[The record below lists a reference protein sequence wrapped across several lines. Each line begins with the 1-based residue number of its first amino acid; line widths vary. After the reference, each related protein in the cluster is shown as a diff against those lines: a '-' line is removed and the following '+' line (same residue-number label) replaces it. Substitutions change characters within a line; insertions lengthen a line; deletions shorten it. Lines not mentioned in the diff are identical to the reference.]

1 MTIRRT
7 DSLRVTVSAE
17 RRTLEHFADLIA
29 RVSDLQ
35 AHPGNV
41 NENIPDGYIRVH
53 AETVTQADRY
63 ESIAETVRRIERDA

>member
-17 RRTLEHFADLIA
+17 RRTLEHFSDLIA
-29 RVSDLQ
+29 RVADLQ
-35 AHPGNV
+35 AHPGTV
-41 NENIPDGYIRVH
+41 DENFPHGYIRIR
-53 AETVTQADRY
+53 AETVAQADRY